1 MAPHRCNSGRSEN
14 TGFFS
19 QTKNNSPVNS
29 MNLRTSLLFAGVGAG
44 ASLVAA
50 LAAGLISIGG
60 LTPSSARAQSVVVEA
75 PPGAMVPTAPRIEQ
89 YKVVDISTVSV
100 ARASGGPVGTL
111 EAVLNGLATEGWR
124 LREATGNYLIF
135 AR

>member
-1 MAPHRCNSGRSEN
+1 
-14 TGFFS
+14 
-19 QTKNNSPVNS
+19 
-29 MNLRTSLLFAGVGAG
+29 MNLRTSLLYAGAGAG
-44 ASLVAA
+44 ASLAA
-50 LAAGLISIGG
+50 AVAAGLISIGG
-60 LTPSSARAQSVVVEA
+60 LTPSSARAQSVVEA

-89 YKVVDISTVSV
+89 YKVVDISTIPV

>member
-1 MAPHRCNSGRSEN
+1 
-14 TGFFS
+14 
-19 QTKNNSPVNS
+19 
-29 MNLRTSLLFAGVGAG
+29 MNLKTSLLYAGAGAG

-50 LAAGLISIGG
+50 VAAGLLSIGG
-60 LTPSSARAQSVVVEA
+60 LAPTPARAQSVVVEG
-75 PPGAMVPTAPRIEQ
+75 PPGSAGTVVQTAPRMEQ

-111 EAVLNGLATEGWR
+111 EAVLNGLAAEGWR

>member
-1 MAPHRCNSGRSEN
+1 
-14 TGFFS
+14 
-19 QTKNNSPVNS
+19 
-29 MNLRTSLLFAGVGAG
+29 MNLRTSLLFAGAGAG

-50 LAAGLISIGG
+50 VAVGLISLGG
-60 LTPSSARAQSVVVEA
+60 LAPSSARAQNVVVEA
-75 PPGAMVPTAPRIEQ
+75 PPGATGATLQTAPRLEQ
-89 YKVVDISTVSV
+89 YKVVDISTVPV

-111 EAVLNGLATEGWR
+111 EGVLNGLAAEGWR